1 MKIYT
6 QNIFKYSN
14 IRYFGLS
21 KSPISTEK
29 LKLKLIS
36 KRTKFGKFLINLES
50 LLNGENC
57 NISIY
62 DYNRYGYVSLLIEV
76 EDKLLH
82 LQKELEEIGYRSN
95 Y

>member
-6 QNIFKYSN
+6 QNIFPHSG
-14 IRYFGLS
+14 IRCFGIS
-21 KSPISTEK
+21 KSPISSEK

-36 KRTKFGKFLINLES
+36 RRTKFGKFFKNLENI
-50 LLNGENC
+50 LNGQTC
-57 NISIY
+57 TLAIY
-62 DYNRYGYVSLLIEV
+62 DYNRYGYVSLVIDLD
-76 EDKLLH
+76 DKFKP

>member
-6 QNIFKYSN
+6 QNIFPNSGIKC
-14 IRYFGLS
+14 FGIS
-21 KSPISTEK
+21 KSPMSSEK

-36 KRTKFGKFLINLES
+36 KRTKFGKFFKNLEN

-57 NISIY
+57 NISIF
-62 DYNRYGYVSLLIEV
+62 DYNKYGYVSLMIEV
-76 EDKLLH
+76 DDKFQP
-82 LQKELEEIGYRSN
+82 LQKEFEKIGYRSI

>member
-14 IRYFGLS
+14 IRDFGLS

-29 LKLKLIS
+29 LKLIS
-36 KRTKFGKFLINLES
+36 KRTKFGKFFKNLEN

-57 NISIY
+57 NISIF
-62 DYNRYGYVSLLIEV
+62 DFNKYGYVSLLLEIDDKFEQNKIEF
-76 EDKLLH
+76 EK
-82 LQKELEEIGYRSN
+82 IGYRSN